1 MKTFL
6 NEKEAAYG
14 DLAVEQ
20 WGVSTGTK
28 SFWFTDEINIFL
40 FVCQMCILI

>member
-6 NEKEAAYG
+6 NEKEAAHG
-14 DLAVEQ
+14 DLHVVQ

-28 SFWFTDEINIFL
+28 SF
-40 FVCQMCILI
+40 